1 MVIKPVFPT
10 RWKLLKLFAVCQI
23 AVPCLNTYKP
33 NEMLR
38 HDVGGILLQILNGS
52 IIIYFDVDKQINASL
67 DEVLESLKVRILIFD
82 DELSEAF
89 CWLLRI
95 GTYADLIF
103 NY

>member
-1 MVIKPVFPT
+1 M
-10 RWKLLKLFAVCQI
+10 CEI

-38 HDVGGILLQILNGS
+38 HDVGHVGGILLQILNGS

-89 CWLLRI
+89 C
-95 GTYADLIF
+95 
-103 NY
+103 

>member
-1 MVIKPVFPT
+1 
-10 RWKLLKLFAVCQI
+10 
-23 AVPCLNTYKP
+23 
-33 NEMLR
+33 MLR

-89 CWLLRI
+89 C
-95 GTYADLIF
+95 
-103 NY
+103 